1 MYSINM
7 NNYPSN
13 EETLIHSLVDDIYQA
28 ESKITE
34 INQNQLEYNENNP
47 QQIEIKKLEEE
58 KEKLKKNLT
67 EISSSLSSYLSNNN
81 SLIKEKQNLI
91 NDLNNQINQ
100 LKEKLSKF
108 NPVTFQ
114 SLTLSKYILSNNS
127 IEFLT
132 KEQINQIIVDSKK
145 TQTHGNEFQKFQLEI
160 DNYEINKNNIIS
172 NIEELKQ
179 KEEQIKELLKMAKEE
194 KLVVKEEIINLISQK
209 ESLDEILKFKK
220 LNMSLLSDN
229 KNINIENNNQIELFP
244 YELANLDINK
254 TSNKLIEDI
263 IEIIEINNNKQNNN
277 LNNINGNNSLE
288 MENNNV
294 HISINS
300 NYLNN
305 IIKND
310 LSNFLKV
317 LKIKKNNTKEKVK
330 EFISSLCKSIIGCFV
345 SNIFVSN
352 SNLDQFSY
360 NTMCDYLLYFLK
372 AIHYE
377 GIIENKL
384 NFINKEYKFV
394 KKERN
399 KILENLFLN
408 ITKLKSKIED
418 IDNKITELNSQIKL
432 FEKQNDIDVKKLQP
446 NLTQNELIYIEISTN
461 GNNLINQKNEIL
473 KEISN
478 IENDNKKAKEESNE
492 KEKENNKN
500 MEKIDEEINKLKEE
514 IESEKLKSNQEII
527 DLRKLIA
534 DKFNIIKSQLQIYKS
549 KYGSNLSI
557 YNRLVDSIN
566 STIKSTYYQ
575 SPLSFERKNY
585 ESKSMIQ
592 DNNAFYSPRIRTFNQ
607 IYPNYANSFV
617 SDNFA
622 TLRCNNDINESNF
635 NFMNNPNLN
644 INEFQKIPFS
654 NYNTYNNSVRLK
666 NKVPLS
672 KSSHN
677 IFINNSNN
685 ENSVIEKS
693 HNETKYSINRI
704 NLSIDR
710 TIPNLKLTKEKQ
722 NEEIN
727 LNNSVLN
734 NSEMNTINVS
744 SNNLNQT
751 NQGNTINISSNNINQ
766 GHIINA
772 LSNNSNQGHIIN
784 VSSINLNQGNTINE
798 SNNNINQ
805 GNTINVSNNNLNQ
818 VNTIN
823 LSNNNI
829 NQGNTINLSSNNIN
843 QGNTINESN
852 NNLNQTNTINVS
864 NNNLN
869 QTNENTNTNTNTI
882 IVSKEPV
889 NIHKN
894 INKIPNKT
902 TINLKNTHHNK
913 TNSAYNPTTNYNLNN
928 DNKIWLEE
936 REKLSKVI
944 QNLKEKISK
953 TEKISN
959 VNNSLMN
966 KLSPLTQITFCY
978 YRAINGPYHKFNPLS
993 NINSNSL
1000 IVQPYNFIKS
1010 TISLNKRLDIIKIVP
1025 STQLNYI
1032 DIKIENIE
1040 NTIVNS
1046 MIKIIIEIHRNYR
1059 RYKSN
1064 FKNGNLDDF
1073 IEKEFEK
1080 YNKLSKKDISKC
1092 ALNKSFNFSL
1102 LMKNN
1107 QRIEILLCSYEDF
1120 KMWVNGVA
1128 FIIKNRNEILK
1139 NIKNKDE
1146 LIEK

>member
-1 MYSINM
+1 MYTLNM

-34 INQNQLEYNENNP
+34 INQNQLEYNENNQ

-67 EISSSLSSYLSNNN
+67 EISSSLLSYLSNNN

-132 KEQINQIIVDSKK
+132 KEQINQIIIDSKK
-145 TQTHGNEFQKFQLEI
+145 SQTHGNEFQKFQLEI

-179 KEEQIKELLKMAKEE
+179 KEGEVKELLKMAKEE
-194 KLVVKEEIINLISQK
+194 KLVVKDEIINLISQK

-220 LNMSLLSDN
+220 LNMNLFYDN
-229 KNINIENNNQIELFP
+229 KSINVENNNQIELLP
-244 YELANLDINK
+244 YELINLDINK
-254 TSNKLIEDI
+254 TSNKLIDDI

-288 MENNNV
+288 MENNNI
-294 HISINS
+294 HISINN

-305 IIKND
+305 IIKNE
-310 LSNFLKV
+310 LTNFHKL
-317 LKIKKNNTKEKVK
+317 LKIKKNNTKDKVK
-330 EFISSLCKSIIGCFV
+330 EFINSLCKSIISCFV
-345 SNIFVSN
+345 SNISISN
-352 SNLDQFSY
+352 SNSQQFSY
-360 NTMCDYLLYFLK
+360 NNINDYLSYFLK
-372 AIHYE
+372 AIIYE

-408 ITKLKSKIED
+408 ITKLKNKLDD
-418 IDNKITELNSQIKL
+418 IDNKLTELNSQIKL
-432 FEKQNDIDVKKLQP
+432 FEKQNDIDVKNLQP

-461 GNNLINQKNEIL
+461 GNNLLNQKNEIL

-492 KEKENNKN
+492 KEKETNKN

-527 DLRKLIA
+527 NLRKLIA
-534 DKFNIIKSQLQIYKS
+534 DKFNIIKTQLQIYKS

-575 SPLSFERKNY
+575 SPFSYDRKNY

-592 DNNAFYSPRIRTFNQ
+592 DNNSFYSPRIRTFNQ
-607 IYPNYANSFV
+607 IYPNYPNSFI
-617 SDNFA
+617 NENLIN
-622 TLRCNNDINESNF
+622 LRSNNDINDSNF
-635 NFMNNPNLN
+635 NFMNNPNLS

-654 NYNTYNNSVRLK
+654 NYNTYNNSLRLK

-677 IFINNSNN
+677 IFINNTNN
-685 ENSVIEKS
+685 ENSIMDKS

-710 TIPNLKLTKEKQ
+710 TIPNLKSTREKQ

-734 NSEMNTINVS
+734 NSENNTINVLN
-744 SNNLNQT
+744 NNLNRT
-751 NQGNTINISSNNINQ
+751 
-766 GHIINA
+766 
-772 LSNNSNQGHIIN
+772 
-784 VSSINLNQGNTINE
+784 
-798 SNNNINQ
+798 NQ
-805 GNTINVSNNNLNQ
+805 GNTINVSNNNINQGNTIDFSSNNLNQ
-818 VNTIN
+818 GNTIN

-829 NQGNTINLSSNNIN
+829 NQGNTIDVSSNNLNQGNTIDVSSNNLNQTKQGNTINLSSNNLN
-843 QGNTINESN
+843 QGNTINVSS

-869 QTNENTNTNTNTI
+869 QTNENTNTNTI
-882 IVSKEPV
+882 IVSKEPI
-889 NIHKN
+889 NINKN
-894 INKIPNKT
+894 INKIPNK

-1073 IEKEFEK
+1073 IEKENSK

-1128 FIIKNRNEILK
+1128 FIIKNKKEILK